1 MSSYPRAHAISNVP
15 PLRILVLSE
24 INDWDFGP
32 RLKAC
37 GHEILAWIPP
47 KWEGGPKN
55 GGSNQG
61 LKAVARTIFSQS
73 KPTRSIRPEFDTWT
87 WLEREKIPHHPCS
100 NVNTPKFVDYVSSLN
115 IDLIVVYF
123 FSQILKTAI
132 LQTPRLGVL
141 NCHPS
146 LLPRYGGPDPAFWML
161 KNGETIAGVT
171 VHVMTEKIDAGDI
184 VSQQELIVG
193 EDENA
198 GQLTQRQHR
207 AAAALLIDAVNAMAQ
222 GTLTRKPQ
230 NVAERSYFGKRK
242 ASDVVLDW
250 NGSAK
255 QIANLLRALQ
265 PYEPLTAHLNGNTLK
280 IYEVQPLEGG
290 APGRVPGQILAKEPG
305 KLFVQTGNGI
315 LEIRQYEIA
324 PFHGWVNRI
333 LQKILLPSVGSC
345 FDLVPAP
352 PGQASKTVS

>member
-1 MSSYPRAHAISNVP
+1 MSSYPRATTVSHIPA
-15 PLRILVLSE
+15 LRILVLSE

-32 RLKAC
+32 RLKAY
-37 GHEILAWIPP
+37 GHDIVAWVPP

-61 LKAVARTIFSQS
+61 LKVVVRTIFSQS
-73 KPTRSIRPEFDTWT
+73 KPVRTIQPEYDTWT
-87 WLEREKIPHHPCS
+87 WLEREKIPHRPCS
-100 NVNTPKFVDYVSSLN
+100 NVNTPKFVDYVRSLN
-115 IDLIVVYF
+115 LDLIVVYF
-123 FSQILKTAI
+123 FSQILKTAL

-161 KNGETIAGVT
+161 KNGEPVAGVT

-184 VSQQELIVG
+184 VSQQELIV
-193 EDENA
+193 EENENT

-222 GTLTRKPQ
+222 GTITRKPQ
-230 NVAERSYFGKRK
+230 NAAERSYFGKRK

-265 PYEPLTAHLNGNTLK
+265 PYEPLTAHLNGSILK
-280 IYEVQPLEGG
+280 IYDAQPLEGT
-290 APGRVPGQILAKEPG
+290 APGPVPGQILAKEPG

-324 PFHGWVNRI
+324 PFHGWLNRI

-345 FDLVPAP
+345 FDLAP
-352 PGQASKTVS
+352 PTAGQAPKAAS

>member
-1 MSSYPRAHAISNVP
+1 MSSSLRAHAISHAP

-24 INDWDFGP
+24 VNDWDFGP
-32 RLKAC
+32 RLKEC
-37 GHEILAWIPP
+37 GHEIVAWIPP

-61 LKAVARTIFSQS
+61 LKAVVRTIFSLS
-73 KPTRSIRPEFDTWT
+73 KPIQRIQPEFDTWS
-87 WLEREKIPHHPCS
+87 WLERERIPHRPCS
-100 NVNTPKFVDYVSSLN
+100 NVNAPKFVDYVKSLN

-123 FSQILKTAI
+123 FSQILKTAL
-132 LQTPRLGVL
+132 LQTPRLGAL

-146 LLPRYGGPDPAFWML
+146 LLHRYGGPEPAFWML
-161 KNGETIAGVT
+161 KNGEPVAGVT

-193 EDENA
+193 ENENA

-207 AAAALLIDAVNAMAQ
+207 AAAALLIDAVNAMAR
-222 GTLTRKPQ
+222 GTITRKPQ
-230 NVAERSYFGKRK
+230 NIAERSYFGKRK

-280 IYEVQPLEGG
+280 IYEVQPLEWGT
-290 APGRVPGQILAKEPG
+290 PGRVPGQILAKERG

-345 FDLVPAP
+345 FDLVPAATGP
-352 PGQASKTVS
+352 ASKAAS